1 MQEPMLF
8 NQSIKDNIMYGK
20 SDATDEDVL
29 EAATQANC
37 LDFI

>member
-1 MQEPMLF
+1 
-8 NQSIKDNIMYGK
+8 MYGK